1 MPLLDPNAAD
11 RHIAYGNFD
20 ADFVDELAASC
31 VGQHVLEV
39 FAGNGLLAS
48 RLAAKGVS
56 IRATSLFAGHD
67 GHASGF
73 YHPVEEL
80 SADKAVIAYRDQS
93 DILLMSWPT
102 ATEGATAAALAW
114 GPDKPIIFIGE
125 VTDFTQGT
133 RALGGCASDLFF
145 ALTEEG
151 RQFASYRPNNM
162 LDRATLRRLDPAKVE
177 LWRRG
182 ELKLPD
188 YDPVL
193 PTL

>member
-1 MPLLDPNAAD
+1 MPLLDPNAED

-20 ADFVDELAASC
+20 ADFVDELAVYCA
-31 VGQHVLEV
+31 GQRVLEV

-67 GHASGF
+67 GHTSGF

-80 SADKAVIAYRDQS
+80 SADKAVSTYRDQS

-102 ATEGATAAALAW
+102 ATEGATTAALAW
-114 GPDKPIIFIGE
+114 GADKPIIFIGE
-125 VTDFTQGT
+125 VTDLTQGT

-151 RQFASYRPNNM
+151 RQFGSYRSNSM
-162 LDRATLRRLDPAKVE
+162 LDRATLRRLDLAKVG

-182 ELKLPD
+182 ELDLPE
-188 YDPVL
+188 YEL
-193 PTL
+193 PFPMR